1 MEIKEKEQQS
11 DVDESIEKPSI
22 RTGSSSTIP
31 PPLEMQPQNG
41 NRSDKA
47 EEELQSLEIGDHF
60 LPRRRRTVD
69 AAKEVIG
76 VHDHMHDGIGEKSD
90 DLKRLHK
97 CSHK

>member
-1 MEIKEKEQQS
+1 MEIEEKEQQS
-11 DVDESIEKPSI
+11 DVEESIEKPSI

-31 PPLEMQPQNG
+31 SPLEMQPQSS

-47 EEELQSLEIGDHF
+47 EELHILEIGDHF
-60 LPRRRRTVD
+60 LPRRRMVD

-97 CSHK
+97 LQP